1 MKVWATSFI
10 VLFGLVELYQW
21 VQHLHFGVDLP
32 LPVFILGGAA
42 LAIASNYD
50 KRAGL
55 LFRFKPDIS
64 GTSGAIANQPAQA
77 LQPSTTDPVTFSNAQ
92 PTQKPELPV
101 LNTSTSTSQPQKP
114 ISFTIQRP
122 KEAEPK

>member
-55 LFRFKPDIS
+55 PFGFKPEVS
-64 GTSGAIANQPAQA
+64 ERAIANQPTQA
-77 LQPSTTDPVTFSNAQ
+77 LQSSTASSVVFNNSQ
-92 PTQKPELPV
+92 PTQKPELPP
-101 LNTSTSTSQPQKP
+101 LNTPPQSPQPQKP
-114 ISFTIQRP
+114 ISFTIRRP
-122 KEAEPK
+122 E

>member
-55 LFRFKPDIS
+55 PFGFKPEVS
-64 GTSGAIANQPAQA
+64 EGAIANQPTQS
-77 LQPSTTDPVTFSNAQ
+77 LQPSTTNPVAFNNSQ
-92 PTQKPELPV
+92 PTQKPELPP
-101 LNTSTSTSQPQKP
+101 LNTSTPATQPQKP

-122 KEAEPK
+122 KESESK

>member
-1 MKVWATSFI
+1 MKIWATTFV

-21 VQHLHFGVDLP
+21 VQHFSWTVTLP
-32 LPVFILGGAA
+32 LPLFILGGAA

-55 LFRFKPDIS
+55 PFGLNLEEPR
-64 GTSGAIANQPAQA
+64 AIANSPSNSLQSSASSPANFNSSQA
-77 LQPSTTDPVTFSNAQ
+77 AQ
-92 PTQKPELPV
+92 QPELPTFNASGPKP
-101 LNTSTSTSQPQKP
+101 LAQRP

-122 KEAEPK
+122 KQSEPK

>member
-55 LFRFKPDIS
+55 PFSFKSEAS
-64 GTSGAIANQPAQA
+64 GGAIANQPAQS
-77 LQPSTTDPVTFSNAQ
+77 LQPSTTNPAAFNNSQ
-92 PTQKPELPV
+92 PTQKPELPTF
-101 LNTSTSTSQPQKP
+101 NNSTPTSQPQKP

-122 KEAEPK
+122 KQSEPQ

>member
-1 MKVWATSFI
+1 MKIWATTFV

-21 VQHLHFGVDLP
+21 VQHFSWTITLP

-55 LFRFKPDIS
+55 PFGLNLEEPK
-64 GTSGAIANQPAQA
+64 AIANSTANAINTASIEKPVPLNAVQSPEPQ
-77 LQPSTTDPVTFSNAQ
+77 LPQFQPSASR
-92 PTQKPELPV
+92 
-101 LNTSTSTSQPQKP
+101 S
-114 ISFTIQRP
+114 ISFTIQN
-122 KEAEPK
+122 KKSQQ

>member
-55 LFRFKPDIS
+55 PFRFKPDVS
-64 GTSGAIANQPAQA
+64 GTSGAIANQPTQS
-77 LQPSTTDPVTFSNAQ
+77 LQPSTTNPVAFNNSHS
-92 PTQKPELPV
+92 TQKPELPTF
-101 LNTSTSTSQPQKP
+101 NNSTPTSQPQKP
-114 ISFTIQRP
+114 ISFTIRRP
-122 KEAEPK
+122 E

>member
-21 VQHLHFGVDLP
+21 VRHLHFGVDLP
-32 LPVFILGGAA
+32 LPVFILGGAL

-55 LFRFKPDIS
+55 PFGFRPEES
-64 GTSGAIANQPAQA
+64 GTTGAIANQPAQA
-77 LQPSTTDPVTFSNAQ
+77 LQSSTANPVVFNNSH
-92 PTQKPELPV
+92 PTQQPELPTF
-101 LNTSTSTSQPQKP
+101 NNSAQSPQPQKP

-122 KEAEPK
+122 QQSEPK

>member
-1 MKVWATSFI
+1 MKIWATTFV

-21 VQHLHFGVDLP
+21 VQHFNWTVTLP

-55 LFRFKPDIS
+55 PFALKFEESK
-64 GTSGAIANQPAQA
+64 AIANPT
-77 LQPSTTDPVTFSNAQ
+77 PTVINSVTSGIPVQLNSA
-92 PTQKPELPV
+92 QKPLEPQLPN
-101 LNTSTSTSQPQKP
+101 LKSQPPHP
-114 ISFTIQRP
+114 ISFRIQRP
-122 KEAEPK
+122 ESQE